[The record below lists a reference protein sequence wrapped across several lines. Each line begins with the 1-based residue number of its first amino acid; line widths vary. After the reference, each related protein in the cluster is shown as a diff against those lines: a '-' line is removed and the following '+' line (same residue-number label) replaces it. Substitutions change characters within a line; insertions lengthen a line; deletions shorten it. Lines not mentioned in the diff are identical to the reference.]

1 MGRSVG
7 KNDTSVIV
15 SARRLARGKQT
26 RPPYE
31 LMAYLLAREFGVT
44 PDVIGERSA
53 ADVMRWWALYA
64 ELSQTQKGAS

>member
-1 MGRSVG
+1 
-7 KNDTSVIV
+7 
-15 SARRLARGKQT
+15 
-26 RPPYE
+26 
-31 LMAYLLAREFGVT
+31 MAYLLAREFGVT

>member
-1 MGRSVG
+1 M
-7 KNDTSVIV
+7 TIA
-15 SARRLARGKQT
+15 ARRLARGKQT

-44 PDVIGERSA
+44 PSQIDECSA

-64 ELSQTQKGAS
+64 ELSQGQKGAE